1 MPDPH
6 PLEGGERAGMAGRNV
21 RRAAAALGGG
31 LVLVLVVAT
40 VAGSDSRRSEL
51 APAWGDDPE
60 VAKMQSTI
68 DSLTK
73 SLDHT
78 KEEIRR
84 ADAKKAAL
92 QAQRRDDVQADAVS
106 KKLDQQSEHALRDV
120 YAKPERYSTSR
131 AMAVEKA
138 VERGSMFATS
148 GKAAQLFS
156 SALARKPMPEEQ
168 HAASAKH
175 GMVSLKGMNSL
186 TAALKVLED
195 DKGTPAHTRK
205 MAASAL
211 SEVMT
216 ELEGLESG
224 VDCSRKSEYDKML
237 SNFGEL
243 LEQLQ
248 KDNATQAEV
257 QRKKKGVMDSATAEY
272 MKIEKAY
279 NDSTARL
286 AEAEAHAKEAHDNF
300 VKYKTLVSE
309 LKKELE
315 EAQKQ
320 MSTVGEDSKRTL
332 AGVAN
337 LRSLIDEMQSAID
350 TGEETT
356 YAERLMSATQIV
368 DNLPISD
375 QEKNTLRTG
384 LKSPAK
390 PKEMTADA
398 LSTIETAAH
407 GGAQGL
413 SARIAKLEDSLREA
427 QKLYN
432 GYQMDYITF
441 STDVD
446 LQKDLQRAAHAEIN
460 ELDGKRMAATMAYEA
475 WEQGHRQAVAAS
487 AAATAATQAVIAKLA
502 EGLAA
507 CGGGAAAADVASPE
521 GRLLAQSA
529 AKIRSTGIA
538 AIHALKQEKLRGGK
552 KAATKA
558 VPTVTVAAGRRR
570 EAAEGHQQLKAH
582 GQQLTG
588 DPVLYKE
595 PADIN
600 DKSVVE
606 GILSGAYPAG
616 PPDDDAFNSAV
627 AEAGIEHAKDEPGVG
642 MPKDAQVCRQAC
654 WCCLSCLLTQLPRY
668 RFPLAYRARALWFLN
683 EVVLLR

>member
-1 MPDPH
+1 MARHLPAEEAGEPASR
-6 PLEGGERAGMAGRNV
+6 GGEIAVGAGKRSM
-21 RRAAAALGGG
+21 RRVVAVIGGG
-31 LVLVLVVAT
+31 VALVALVVAV
-40 VAGSDSRRSEL
+40 VASAHYGRSSEL
-51 APAWGDDPE
+51 AATAWGDDPE

-68 DSLTK
+68 DSLTQ

-78 KEEIRR
+78 KREIQR
-84 ADAKKAAL
+84 ADAKKVAL
-92 QAQRRDDVQADAVS
+92 EAQRREDAKATELS
-106 KKLDQQSEHALRDV
+106 RRYNQQSEHALRDV
-120 YAKPERYSTSR
+120 YAKPGHYGAGR

-138 VERGSMFATS
+138 VARGAMAATS
-148 GKAAQLFS
+148 SHEARLGPVFS
-156 SALARKPMPEEQ
+156 SALARKPT
-168 HAASAKH
+168 HSAKSGAAQGR
-175 GMVSLKGMNSL
+175 GMVSLELMNSL

-211 SEVMT
+211 SEVAT
-216 ELEGLESG
+216 QLQGLESG
-224 VDCSRKSEYDKML
+224 VDCARKSEYDKLL
-237 SNFGEL
+237 SDFGEM

-248 KDNATQAEV
+248 A
-257 QRKKKGVMDSATAEY
+257 DSAAQAKVEIAKKATRDSAVAEY

-286 AEAEAHAKEAHDNF
+286 AEAEGHAKEAHDNF
-300 VKYKTLVSE
+300 VKYKTLMEE
-309 LKKELE
+309 LKKEQE
-315 EAQKQ
+315 EAQKE

-332 AGVAN
+332 SDVAT
-337 LRSLIDEMQSAID
+337 LRTYIDEMQSAID

-368 DNLPISD
+368 DNLAVSD
-375 QEKNTLRTG
+375 GEKNVLRTG

-398 LSTIETAAH
+398 LTTIEDKAKHGAA
-407 GGAQGL
+407 GL
-413 SARIAKLEDSLREA
+413 DARIAKLALSLKDA

-460 ELDGKRMAATMAYEA
+460 QLNGKKMAAEMAYDA
-475 WEQGHRQAVAAS
+475 WEQQHLAAVAAS
-487 AAATAATQAVIAKLA
+487 ASATAATQEVIGKLA
-502 EGLAA
+502 DGLAA
-507 CGGGAAAADVASPE
+507 CGGGAAAADVATPE
-521 GRLLAQSA
+521 GRLLSQKAG
-529 AKIRSTGIA
+529 KIRSAGKAAIA
-538 AIHALKQEKLRGGK
+538 AEKEKLQGLK
-552 KAATKA
+552 KAPSTTKVGKA
-558 VPTVTVAAGRRR
+558 HRQTTKMA
-570 EAAEGHQQLKAH
+570 KAH

-606 GILSGAYPAG
+606 GILSGSYPAG

-627 AEAGIEHAKDEPGVG
+627 AEAGIEHSKDEPGTG
-642 MPKDAQVCRQAC
+642 MPKDAQWVNSWARKMKGGMMIRPIH
-654 WCCLSCLLTQLPRY
+654 LSAMDKQLL
-668 RFPLAYRARALWFLN
+668 AMKHN
-683 EVVLLR
+683 